1 MNPRFFAHKRRL
13 LVDGRLKRRKNIRW
27 MVLSLPFVIRS
38 LAVSHH
44 ETRIIL
50 IIPRPVLPE
59 IVRNKNFKPVNFVCS
74 SKCFAYTA
82 TPALKA
88 LYSFFHTSL

>member
-1 MNPRFFAHKRRL
+1 
-13 LVDGRLKRRKNIRW
+13 
-27 MVLSLPFVIRS
+27 MVLSLTFVIRS
-38 LAVSHH
+38 LGVSHH

-50 IIPRPVLPE
+50 IILRPVLPE

-74 SKCFAYTA
+74 SKLFAYTA

-88 LYSFFHTSL
+88 LYSFFTQLNNFGLDSVQ